1 MYLKMTNYAVST
13 YFRSVPSVVFPD
25 LSVALKRAMF
35 VVIIDEDADLEKD
48 RVYTLLK
55 MLEVTT
61 IDSQSLR

>member
-35 VVIIDEDADLEKD
+35 VVIIDEDADL
-48 RVYTLLK
+48 
-55 MLEVTT
+55 
-61 IDSQSLR
+61 